1 MKVENNLDTDK
12 VRGLVWRLAFP
23 SMLAQFVNVMYSI
36 VDRMYIGN
44 IPEIGALAL
53 AGVGIC
59 GPVVTLISSFASWI
73 GVGGA
78 PLMSIRL
85 GQKNE
90 RAAAQM
96 VANCFALL
104 TGMALIIMIVSY
116 LFKDQLL
123 VFFGAGPA
131 IFPYANQYM
140 SWYLTGTAFAL
151 ISAGM
156 NQFIICQGFAT
167 VGMKSVVLGA
177 VSNIVLDPVFI
188 FVMNM
193 GVRGAAIATVL
204 SQMAS
209 CIYVLLILF
218 GKRPLVRITFGGYR
232 WKTMKQVLLVGL
244 SPFLIIASD
253 SLLIIVMNMVI
264 SSYGGPERS
273 DMLLTC
279 NTIVQSFM
287 LIITMPLGGITGGT
301 QTVMGYNYGAGRPDR
316 IRKAEKHILLLSVA
330 FTTVMFIIAQAGPG
344 YFVRIFTREMSYVR
358 VTEWAIR
365 IFTLCIIP
373 LAVEYTVVDGF
384 TGMGIAKVAISLSM
398 FRKSVYFLGMILLP
412 RYFGVEAV
420 FYAEP
425 ISDIMACAAASTTFI
440 MKGAEG
446 QSQAVLMGR
455 FADSRTE
462 TYINGR
468 KRNMNILVSACLLGV
483 ECRYDGR
490 GVLMSQAEE
499 LLSRHHLIPVC
510 PEIMGGLATPRTPAE
525 RTGSGVVTRDGED
538 VTAAYEKG
546 AWEVLKLAQL
556 YGCQAAILKERSPS
570 CGSGQVYDGTFTGTL
585 TKGDGV
591 CAACLK
597 EHGIRVY
604 GESQVGRLLED
615 IER

>member
-193 GVRGAAIATVL
+193 GGQGCCHCNRAVTDGVLHLRAAVSVRETSSGADYL
-204 SQMAS
+204 WR
-209 CIYVLLILF
+209 L
-218 GKRPLVRITFGGYR
+218 
-232 WKTMKQVLLVGL
+232 QVEDHETGALVGL
-244 SPFLIIASD
+244 SPFLI
-253 SLLIIVMNMVI
+253 M
-264 SSYGGPERS
+264 
-273 DMLLTC
+273 
-279 NTIVQSFM
+279 
-287 LIITMPLGGITGGT
+287 
-301 QTVMGYNYGAGRPDR
+301 
-316 IRKAEKHILLLSVA
+316 
-330 FTTVMFIIAQAGPG
+330 
-344 YFVRIFTREMSYVR
+344 
-358 VTEWAIR
+358 
-365 IFTLCIIP
+365 
-373 LAVEYTVVDGF
+373 
-384 TGMGIAKVAISLSM
+384 
-398 FRKSVYFLGMILLP
+398 
-412 RYFGVEAV
+412 
-420 FYAEP
+420 
-425 ISDIMACAAASTTFI
+425 
-440 MKGAEG
+440 
-446 QSQAVLMGR
+446 
-455 FADSRTE
+455 
-462 TYINGR
+462 
-468 KRNMNILVSACLLGV
+468 
-483 ECRYDGR
+483 
-490 GVLMSQAEE
+490 
-499 LLSRHHLIPVC
+499 
-510 PEIMGGLATPRTPAE
+510 PRT
-525 RTGSGVVTRDGED
+525 
-538 VTAAYEKG
+538 
-546 AWEVLKLAQL
+546 
-556 YGCQAAILKERSPS
+556 
-570 CGSGQVYDGTFTGTL
+570 
-585 TKGDGV
+585 
-591 CAACLK
+591 ACSVIVH
-597 EHGIRVY
+597 EHGYKQLWRT
-604 GESQVGRLLED
+604 
-615 IER
+615 

>member
-104 TGMALIIMIVSY
+104 TGMALIIMTVSY

-151 ISAGM
+151 LSAGM

-188 FVMNM
+188 FGMNM

-209 CIYVLLILF
+209 CTYVLLFLF

-253 SLLIIVMNMVI
+253 SLLIIIMNMVI

-273 DMLLTC
+273 GMLLTC

-301 QTVMGYNYGAGRPDR
+301 QTVLGYN
-316 IRKAEKHILLLSVA
+316 
-330 FTTVMFIIAQAGPG
+330 IAQAGPE
-344 YFVRIFTREMSYVR
+344 YFVRIFTREMSYVQ

-420 FYAEP
+420 FYSEP
-425 ISDIMACAAASTTFI
+425 ISDITACAAASATFI
-440 MKGAEG
+440 
-446 QSQAVLMGR
+446 
-455 FADSRTE
+455 
-462 TYINGR
+462 
-468 KRNMNILVSACLLGV
+468 
-483 ECRYDGR
+483 
-490 GVLMSQAEE
+490 
-499 LLSRHHLIPVC
+499 LLS
-510 PEIMGGLATPRTPAE
+510 G
-525 RTGSGVVTRDGED
+525 
-538 VTAAYEKG
+538 K
-546 AWEVLKLAQL
+546 VLKDN
-556 YGCQAAILKERSPS
+556 R
-570 CGSGQVYDGTFTGTL
+570 
-585 TKGDGV
+585 
-591 CAACLK
+591 
-597 EHGIRVY
+597 
-604 GESQVGRLLED
+604 RLF
-615 IER
+615 